1 MKKVVF
7 ITALSVL
14 LSFTLTAQNAK
25 KAEVEAVKNVI
36 QRAID
41 ANYNTGNIKIVQKHI
56 HPGFNL
62 LLNSNNKL
70 ISITL
75 DQVIQRIKQN
85 KINGAYPPDDL
96 VSIKFLSVEIEG
108 TAATAKI
115 DFFRGKKRTCVDFLS
130 LYKFGE
136 EWKLVCWT
144 SYHYP
149 ENK

>member
-7 ITALSVL
+7 ISLLSVL
-14 LSFTLTAQNAK
+14 LSLTLRAQNAK

-36 QRAID
+36 QSAVD
-41 ANYNTGNIKIVQKHI
+41 ATYNTGDIKIVQKHI

-62 LLNSNNKL
+62 LLNRNNNL
-70 ISITL
+70 ISIPL
-75 DQVIQRIKQN
+75 DQIIQKIKQS

-96 VSIKFLSVEIEG
+96 VSIKFLSVEVEG
-108 TAATAKI
+108 TAAIAKT

-136 EWKLVCWT
+136 E
-144 SYHYP
+144 
-149 ENK
+149 